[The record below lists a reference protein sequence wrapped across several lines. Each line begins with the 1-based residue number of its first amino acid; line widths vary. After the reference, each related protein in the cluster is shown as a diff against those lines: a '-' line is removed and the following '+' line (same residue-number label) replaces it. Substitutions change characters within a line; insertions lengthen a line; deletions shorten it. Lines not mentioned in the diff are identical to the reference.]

1 MLSKLW
7 DKVKPSNEFIAGW
20 AIGGKVSLAT
30 YLSIA
35 PLKAMAATKFPLAF
49 KASAYT
55 IEAVTVF
62 GKKVVVAA
70 VAAFN
75 VA

>member
-1 MLSKLW
+1 MFGKL
-7 DKVKPSNEFIAGW
+7 KKFKPTKQFIAGW
-20 AIGGKVSLAT
+20 AIGGKVSIAT

-35 PLKAMAATKFPLAF
+35 PMKAMAATKFPLVF
-49 KASAYT
+49 KASAYS

-62 GKKVVVAA
+62 GKKLVLAA
-70 VAAFN
+70 VAAIN

>member
-1 MLSKLW
+1 MFAVLW
-7 DKVKPSNEFIAGW
+7 DKIKPSKEFIAGW

-49 KASAYT
+49 KVGAYGV
-55 IEAVTVF
+55 EAVTVF
-62 GKKVVVAA
+62 SKKVVVAA
-70 VAAFN
+70 VAAIN